1 MSKLEIVV
9 GLYRYKL
16 LKYEI
21 LKETKGQFMTK
32 KVESVAIGVAVKSV
46 KEATVWYKSLLGDV
60 EMMEPDPGTVE
71 LQLAGNTWLQLDDT
85 GYLKI
90 GGGSTIIRLST
101 EDIEAA
107 HEAVKSIASDV
118 EDIKTVEGVIRYF
131 DFKDPDG
138 NRLSYY
144 QMM

>member
-1 MSKLEIVV
+1 
-9 GLYRYKL
+9 
-16 LKYEI
+16 
-21 LKETKGQFMTK
+21 MTNK
-32 KVESVAIGVAVKSV
+32 IESVTVGIAVKNV
-46 KEATVWYKSLLGDV
+46 KEATKWYKSLLGDV

-71 LQLAGNTWLQLDDT
+71 LQLSGNTWLQLDDT

-101 EDIEAA
+101 KDIEAT
-107 HEAVKSIASDV
+107 HETVKSLASDV